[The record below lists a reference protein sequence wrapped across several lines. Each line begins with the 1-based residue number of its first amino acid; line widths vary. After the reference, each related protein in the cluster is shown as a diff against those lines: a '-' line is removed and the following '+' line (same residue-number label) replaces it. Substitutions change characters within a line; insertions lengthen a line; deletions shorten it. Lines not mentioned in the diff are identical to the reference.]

1 MKHYLCQN
9 FLNIK
14 MKIRASLLSKLTI
27 SLLAAG
33 SLAACNQNKSASS
46 TSSTTPPPANTA
58 IVYVNQ
64 DSLIVKYDYAK
75 DMRKRLED
83 KGSVAKNDVGSKQQ
97 ALQREVADYQKNAN
111 SMSANERSMT
121 ETRLQREG
129 QEFQQYQQNAG
140 AQFQS
145 EQADESKKL
154 YDKIYTFTKQYAKD
168 NGYKVVLTFQTGNI
182 NLLYADPGLDVTSD
196 FVKKINEAYAKDKK

>member
-1 MKHYLCQN
+1 
-9 FLNIK
+9 
-14 MKIRASLLSKLTI
+14 
-27 SLLAAG
+27 
-33 SLAACNQNKSASS
+33 
-46 TSSTTPPPANTA
+46 
-58 IVYVNQ
+58 
-64 DSLIVKYDYAK
+64 
-75 DMRKRLED
+75 
-83 KGSVAKNDVGSKQQ
+83 
-97 ALQREVADYQKNAN
+97 
-111 SMSANERSMT
+111 MT

-182 NLLYADPGLDVTSD
+182 NLLYADPSLDVTSD